1 MLLHAAHEILMH
13 YSGWANRGPM
23 DPRLEFYCAA
33 RLSIKGTRPLFL
45 NYRPM
50 GPAMK
55 ADFRHRTTGA
65 TPRAPRSAI
74 GQLNMALK
82 AWH

>member
-1 MLLHAAHEILMH
+1 MH
-13 YSGWANRGPM
+13 YSRWANRGPM

-50 GPAMK
+50 SG
-55 ADFRHRTTGA
+55 DESRLS
-65 TPRAPRSAI
+65 APDHGGHAEGFQHWSAI